1 MLRRP
6 RTWLILLTVW
16 AVTLFILS
24 HQSNLFPPGPD
35 IPNIDKVEHTVYFT
49 IGGLVFFSWL
59 RTRRPAMSFL
69 ATAGCTIAFCSIVGA
84 LDELHQWYVPNRS
97 GLDRGDWIADT
108 LGGVFGAF
116 LGQWIVPRFF
126 SRRQSRPA

>member
-6 RTWLILLTVW
+6 RTWLILLALW

-35 IPNIDKVEHTVYFT
+35 IPNIDKVEHAAYFT
-49 IGGLVFFSWL
+49 IGGTVFFLWL
-59 RTRRPAMSFL
+59 RARRPAMSFL
-69 ATAGCTIAFCSIVGA
+69 ATAACTIVFCSVIGA
-84 LDELHQWYVPNRS
+84 LDELHQWFVPNRN

-108 LGGVFGAF
+108 LGGVFGTL
-116 LGQWIVPRFF
+116 LGQWIMPRMLGIV
-126 SRRQSRPA
+126 RGRPA